1 MELPPRLSDSQQF
14 ILACVADGHV
24 PATEL
29 SYHVAREFE
38 GFHDRTAM
46 LADADPE
53 AIQVLSVIVSSFD
66 SDEVLTA
73 THRSSFSRSVRRL
86 SERELVTRL
95 YRAYKLD
102 RGEDPNMSSVEPT
115 EQGRAVGEELR
126 RRHSDG
132 RYSLRFDSVP
142 WNVE

>member
-14 ILACVADGHV
+14 ILACVADGQV

-29 SYHVAREFE
+29 SYHVAHEFE
-38 GFHDRTAM
+38 GFHDRKAM
-46 LADADPE
+46 LADADP
-53 AIQVLSVIVSSFD
+53 AAAQVLSVIFSSLSTD
-66 SDEVLTA
+66 DVLTA

-86 SERELVTRL
+86 SKRELINRL
-95 YRAYKLD
+95 YRTYKLE

-115 EQGRAVGEELR
+115 EQGRAVGEDLR

-132 RYSLRFDSVP
+132 RYSLRFDSEP
-142 WNVE
+142 WE